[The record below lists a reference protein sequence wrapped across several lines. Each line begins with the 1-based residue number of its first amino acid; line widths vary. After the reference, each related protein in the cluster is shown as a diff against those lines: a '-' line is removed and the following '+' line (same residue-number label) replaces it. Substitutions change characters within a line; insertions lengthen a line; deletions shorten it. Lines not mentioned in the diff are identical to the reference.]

1 MSTRPLHDSR
11 MYELNWYPICVRW
24 RTHGR
29 TDANPVLSDV
39 KCRYL
44 SSTLSVSLLFF
55 AVNVPNLLPHFLFT
69 FSILACFSFGNCLH
83 FLLYLFISISYIYVR
98 SFFHLSKFLYKDI
111 FVSCDSLIFLFSSM
125 PLPSFL
131 WFLFLLCS
139 HIICYDCHYHSIIN
153 IIIITS
159 LSVS

>member
-11 MYELNWYPICVRW
+11 MYELNWYPICVRR

-83 FLLYLFISISYIYVR
+83 FLLYLFISISYIYVC

-111 FVSCDSLIFLFSSM
+111 FVSCDSIIFLFSSM
-125 PLPSFL
+125 PLSFFSL
-131 WFLFLLCS
+131 VLVS
-139 HIICYDCHYHSIIN
+139 HVLI
-153 IIIITS
+153 
-159 LSVS
+159 

>member
-11 MYELNWYPICVRW
+11 MYEPNWYPICVRW

-83 FLLYLFISISYIYVR
+83 FLLYLFISISYIYTFVLSSISP
-98 SFFHLSKFLYKDI
+98 SFYTKI
-111 FVSCDSLIFLFSSM
+111 FSLAAIHLFSYF
-125 PLPSFL
+125 PLC
-131 WFLFLLCS
+131 LFLLFSGSCFS
-139 HIICYDCHYHSIIN
+139 YVLI
-153 IIIITS
+153 
-159 LSVS
+159 